1 MDEFIRKSGLLL
13 IKYCLRLIKQMYVGN
28 FYCSHLIF
36 FKKDLKKEIF
46 YYFYYGLAQIQNF

>member
-1 MDEFIRKSGLLL
+1 
-13 IKYCLRLIKQMYVGN
+13 MYVGN

-46 YYFYYGLAQIQNF
+46 YYGLAQIQNF

>member
-1 MDEFIRKSGLLL
+1 MDEFIRKSCLLL

-46 YYFYYGLAQIQNF
+46 YYGLAQIQNF

>member
-1 MDEFIRKSGLLL
+1 
-13 IKYCLRLIKQMYVGN
+13 MYVGN

-46 YYFYYGLAQIQNF
+46 YYLYYGLAQIQNF